1 MGPFYDEISV
11 IFFCVFSAETVLLFS
26 CFSLFDVFV
35 STDGKKEV
43 YFREQTFLLF

>member
-11 IFFCVFSAETVLLFS
+11 IFFLSFRLKLFCS
-26 CFSLFDVFV
+26 FLAALLFDVFV
-35 STDGKKEV
+35 STDRQKEV